1 MSKSKTGKTPAK
13 TEAPEIR
20 LPRQVIPSHYD
31 LTFRPDLTMFT
42 FSGEE
47 VVDIEVLEPTGVIK
61 LNAKELVLSNVYVV
75 AKDGT
80 RLNGAVTI
88 DEKTE
93 IATITFSGVLGAGT
107 WKFHANFEGVLNDKL
122 KGFYRSQW
130 TDDQG
135 GKHTIATTQFEAT
148 DARRA
153 FPCWDEPEFKAT
165 FSVTQVIDE
174 KLTAISNGRVT
185 SESIENGK
193 KTVEFAKTMKMSTYL
208 VAFVIGEFVS
218 SKPVNVNG
226 KEVRIW
232 CVPGKEH
239 LTSFALKAA
248 SFATDWYENYFEVPY
263 AGGDKIDHIAIPDF
277 AAGAMENLGCITYR
291 ETALLV
297 DEKTAP
303 HSAKVRVAVVVLHEL
318 AHMWFGD
325 LVTMKWWNGL
335 WLNESFATFMENLCL
350 AHWKPEWKIWEEFA
364 LSRAAASRV
373 DALRSTHPI
382 ECPVHHPDE
391 IDELFDVISYEKGCS
406 VLYQLH
412 EFIGGEVFRQGISAY
427 LKKHAFGNTET
438 HDLWDA
444 FEQSCRING
453 LNVPARKI
461 MDSWVFTSGH
471 PVVEVKEGEAEGTVV
486 LTQKP
491 FKFLPDETDTS
502 VWPVPVI
509 MRVGKSDLSFI
520 EKKLVIGESEQAVYV
535 GEKFDHVVVNSG
547 GSGFYRVVY
556 SPALNAKL
564 TDEVATTLT
573 TVERFNLVNDS
584 WATARAGITPV
595 ADYLELVKIFAEE
608 TDPNV
613 WAILTGSVRHLH
625 KLLEGDAKQALET
638 LVRDLVSPTVEKL
651 GWDKKDGETVQDSE
665 LRGQLIGVLGTVG
678 DSEEVQKKAAEYFAR
693 WKADKSTVDPNLA
706 ASLVGILAYSGD
718 QARYDEFFQMSKDAT
733 NPQDTLRFLHAL
745 AGFRDDD
752 LLKSTIEKCLSD
764 DVRSQD
770 APFLFAALLSNRYA
784 AAQAWEYLKAN
795 FDRMVKSYPDSGVVR
810 MVGSAH
816 FLDTAELAPD
826 VREFFA
832 RTKVKA
838 GDMAIAQMLE
848 QLDINV
854 KLRKEQAP
862 TLAAHLVPETSRAGS
877 GK

>member
-1 MSKSKTGKTPAK
+1 MSKSKQGKSPALD
-13 TEAPEIR
+13 AEIR
-20 LPRQVIPSHYD
+20 LPRNVVPSHYD
-31 LTFRPDLTMFT
+31 LTFRPDLTAFT

-47 VVDIEVLEPTGVIK
+47 VVDIEVLEPTGTIK
-61 LNAKELVLSNVYVV
+61 LNVKELKLKKVFVV
-75 AKDGT
+75 SADGT
-80 RLNGAVTI
+80 RLDGKVTV
-88 DEKTE
+88 DEKAE
-93 IATITFSGVLGAGT
+93 IATITFAGILGAGQ
-107 WKFHANFEGVLNDKL
+107 WKFHATFDGVLNDKL
-122 KGFYRSQW
+122 KGFYRSHW
-130 TDDQG
+130 TDEAG
-135 GKHTIATTQFEAT
+135 EKHTIATTQFEAT

-174 KLTAISNGRVT
+174 NLTAISNGRVI
-185 SESIENGK
+185 SETVEKGK
-193 KTVEFAKTMKMSTYL
+193 KTVKFAKTMKMSTYL

-232 CVPGKEH
+232 CVPGREK
-239 LTSFALKAA
+239 LTGFALKAA
-248 SFATDWYENYFEVPY
+248 AFATDWYENYFEVPY

-297 DEKTAP
+297 DEENAP
-303 HSAKVRVAVVVLHEL
+303 HAAKVRVAVVVLHEL

-350 AHWKPEWKIWEEFA
+350 HHWKPEWKVWEEFA
-364 LSRAAASRV
+364 LARAAASRV

-412 EFIGGEVFRQGISAY
+412 EFIGAEVFRQGISAY
-427 LKKHAFGNTET
+427 LKKHAYGNTET

-444 FEQSCRING
+444 FEESCKRNG
-453 LNVPARKI
+453 LDVPARKI
-461 MDSWVFTSGH
+461 MDAWVFTAGH
-471 PVVEVKEGEAEGTVV
+471 PVIEVREGDSEGTVV

-491 FKFLPDETDTS
+491 FKFLPEEDAS

-509 MRVGKSDLSFI
+509 MRVRKADGSFI
-520 EKKLVIGESEQAVYV
+520 EKKLVVGNSEETVFV
-535 GEKFDHVVVNSG
+535 GEKFDHVVVNAG

-564 TDEVATTLT
+564 TDEVGTTLD
-573 TVERFNLVNDS
+573 TVERFNLINDAWS
-584 WATARAGITPV
+584 TVRAGITPV
-595 ADYLELVKIFAEE
+595 EDYLGLVRIFSGES
-608 TDPNV
+608 DPNV
-613 WAILTGSVRHLH
+613 WAILTASVRHLH
-625 KLLEGDAKQALET
+625 KLVEGDAKTSLEALA
-638 LVRDLVSPTVEKL
+638 RDLVTPSVERL
-651 GWDKKDGETVQDSE
+651 GWDRKEGEPVQDSE
-665 LRGQLIGVLGTVG
+665 LRAQMISFLGTVG
-678 DSEEVQKKAAEYFAR
+678 DSEEVQTKAAEYFDR
-693 WKADKSTVDPNLA
+693 WKADKSSVDANLA
-706 ASLVGILAYSGD
+706 ASLVGVLAYCGD
-718 QARYDEFFQMSKDAT
+718 KARYDEFFKLSREAT
-733 NPQDTLRFLHAL
+733 NPQDTLRFLYAL
-745 AGFRDDD
+745 AGFRDTD
-752 LLKSTIEKCLSD
+752 LLQETIEKCLSA

-770 APFLFAALLSNRYA
+770 APFLFAALLGNRFA
-784 AAQAWEYLKAN
+784 APLAWDYLKSN
-795 FDRMVKSYPDSGVVR
+795 FDRMVKAYPDSGVVR

-816 FLDTAELAPD
+816 SLDTPDLAPD
-826 VREFFA
+826 VREFFS

-854 KLRKEQAP
+854 KLRAEQAP
-862 TLAAHLVPETSRAGS
+862 NLTAHLVPKQTASKS
-877 GK
+877 